1 MSKTRRLRRKRHAG
15 NGNGPHQ
22 EVSPMARGTRTL
34 SREGKR
40 RKRDRKA
47 KQKGWV

>member
-1 MSKTRRLRRKRHAG
+1 MSKSRKRRKRHAG
-15 NGNGPHQ
+15 NGIGSHH

-40 RKRDRKA
+40 RKADRQR
-47 KQKGWV
+47 KQKGWA

>member
-1 MSKTRRLRRKRHAG
+1 MSKKRKRRKRGHAG
-15 NGNGPHQ
+15 NGIGAHQ
-22 EVSPMARGTRTL
+22 QVSPMARGTRTL

-40 RKRDRKA
+40 RKADRKQ